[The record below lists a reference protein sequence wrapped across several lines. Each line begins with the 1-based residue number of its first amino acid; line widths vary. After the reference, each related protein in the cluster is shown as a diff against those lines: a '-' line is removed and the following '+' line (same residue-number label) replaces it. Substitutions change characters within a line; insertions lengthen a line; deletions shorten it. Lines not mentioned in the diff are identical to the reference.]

1 MMLFLSLA
9 ANAIRKRVRR
19 VILSLAQPPA
29 HSDREV
35 PTEYYRFPMF

>member
-29 HSDREV
+29 RPDEV